1 MEIGQKVKIVS
12 CDLHPKYIGK
22 EGVIVNKLGTLYR
35 VKCGSKIIPNFAT
48 EDCLEVMKGE

>member
-12 CDLHPKYIGK
+12 CDLHPKYIGE
-22 EGVIVNKLGTLYR
+22 EGVIVNKVGTLYR

-48 EDCLEVMKGE
+48 EDCLEALE